1 MAKYYSAIALLAL
14 IAIYGLIYLACADNA
29 CTQVVQD
36 MQGGPD
42 AAAIM
47 QKYKDKLNNS
57 EFAKMGLEEIG
68 SKVKEE
74 GGCEVYKRAIN
85 SLALG
90 YEVPMTERKI
100 EAVLLYEEADGK
112 ECGNNH

>member
-1 MAKYYSAIALLAL
+1 MAKYFSAIALLAV

-29 CTQVVQD
+29 CTQMVQE
-36 MQGGPD
+36 MQGPD
-42 AAAIM
+42 AASIM

-57 EFAKMGLEEIG
+57 PFAKMGLEEIG
-68 SKVKEE
+68 SKVKVE
-74 GGCEVYKRAIN
+74 GGCEVYKRAID

-112 ECGNNH
+112 KCANSN